1 MPTNSDRKE
10 ILARFF
16 QEVWNEGNVEAV
28 SRYLAPRYTVHH
40 DPGDPWDG
48 KELSLE
54 QYKER
59 LIHSRA
65 PFPEERFTIR
75 ELFEDGDAVVATW
88 VWAGVHQGDLAG
100 FPASGKTIT
109 MSGITVYYFEGDRVT
124 WHWQVVDRLGVF
136 QQLRQLSQ
144 AAR

>member
-1 MPTNSDRKE
+1 MPMNSDRRE
-10 ILARFF
+10 ILARFL
-16 QEVWNEGNVEAV
+16 QEVWNEGNLEAADTYV
-28 SRYLAPRYTVHH
+28 APTYTVHH

-54 QYKER
+54 GYKER
-59 LIHSRA
+59 VRLSRA
-65 PFPEERFTIR
+65 PFPDQRFTIR
-75 ELFEDGDAVVATW
+75 ELFEDGDVVVATW
-88 VWAGVHQGDLAG
+88 VWAGAHMNDLAG

-124 WHWQVVDRLGVF
+124 GHWQVVDRLGVF
-136 QQLRQLSQ
+136 QQLRQRSQ